1 MKISGTIL
9 KLSIFAVVMVFFTI
23 AVIIVFSQMRFGS
36 ERMYRAEF
44 SDASGLKSA
53 EFVRVAG
60 VEVGKV
66 KSVHVIGNGTALV
79 EFGLTHDVPITESTK
94 LAVRYEN
101 LVGQHYLELLDSPGS
116 TTPQPSQ
123 ATIPVSRTVPA
134 LDLDAL
140 INGFRPL
147 FKALQ
152 PDQVNRLSNS
162 LVAVLQGQGGTI
174 SDLLRQAGQLTSTLA
189 DRDQLI
195 GSVIKNLNT
204 VLGTVDKRNAEF
216 DQGIDKL
223 QQLISGLAAQSD
235 PIGDALV
242 HVNNASR
249 SVADLLTNT
258 RPTIKS
264 DITEMGRLAG
274 TINGGKD
281 YADWALHSLP
291 DAYNRLSRLGLYGDF
306 FTFYLCDVQ
315 IKVNGPDGNPVY
327 IPIIGQRAGRCT
339 P

>member
-1 MKISGTIL
+1 MKISGTIIR
-9 KLSIFAVVMVFFTI
+9 LSVFTVVMLFFTTAVV
-23 AVIIVFSQMRFGS
+23 IVFAQMRFGS
-36 ERMYRAEF
+36 ERTYKAEF

-66 KSVHVIGNGTALV
+66 KSVEVVGKGTALV
-79 EFGLTHDVPITESTK
+79 EFALNRDVPLTESTK

-101 LVGQHYLELLDSPGS
+101 LVGAHYLELLDNPGS
-116 TTPQPSQ
+116 TTPQPEHS
-123 ATIPVSRTVPA
+123 TIPADRTVPA

-147 FKALQ
+147 FKALE
-152 PDQVNRLSNS
+152 PDQVNRLSTS

-174 SDLLRQAGQLTSTLA
+174 NGVLQQAGELTSTLA

-195 GSVIKNLNT
+195 GSVIHNLNT
-204 VLGTVDKRNAEF
+204 VLGTVDQRNAQF
-216 DQGIDKL
+216 NDGIDKL
-223 QQLISGLAAQSD
+223 QQLISGLAEQSD

-242 HVNNASR
+242 RVNDASR
-249 SVADLLTNT
+249 SVSDLLTNA

-264 DITEMGRLAG
+264 DITEAGRLAG
-274 TINGGKD
+274 VLNADKG
-281 YADWALHSLP
+281 YVDWALGSLP

-315 IKVNGPDGNPVY
+315 LKVNGPGGNPVY

>member
-1 MKISGTIL
+1 MKISGTL
-9 KLSIFAVVMVFFTI
+9 FKLSIFAVVMVFFTA

-36 ERMYRAEF
+36 ERTYRAEF
-44 SDASGLKSA
+44 TDASGLKSA

-66 KSVHVIGNGTALV
+66 KSVHVTGKGTALV
-79 EFGLTHDVPITESTK
+79 EFGLTHAVPFTQSTK

-101 LVGQHYLELLDSPGS
+101 LVGEHYLELLDAPGS
-116 TTPQPSQ
+116 TTPQSAS

-162 LVAVLQGQGGTI
+162 LLSVLQGQGGTI
-174 SDLLRQAGQLTSTLA
+174 SDLLREAGQLTSTLA

-204 VLGTVDKRNAEF
+204 VLGTVDKRNAQF
-216 DQGIDKL
+216 DEGIDKL
-223 QQLISGLAAQSD
+223 QQLISGLSAQSG

-249 SVADLLTNT
+249 SVADLLTNA
-258 RPTIKS
+258 RPTIKN
-264 DITEMGRLAG
+264 DIAEAGRLAG
-274 TINGGKD
+274 AINSGKD
-281 YADWALHSLP
+281 YADWALGSLP